1 MKEAEKFVKQK
12 TLTSE
17 NLETSSVP
25 SRIAAAGAL
34 PPGQTATRK
43 FPLVGEKQPPPEALD
58 LAAWRLEIGGLVE
71 TPLTLTYEQVRQRPT
86 RQRQV
91 DIHCVTGWSQFGMTF
106 GGFPLHDLLDEA
118 GCQADAAFVRFEAYS
133 DRAHDTSL
141 PLALAMQDTWL
152 VHSLDG
158 EPLTPEHGFPLR
170 TLAPSRYFFKS
181 VKWVRRIEVLAQDRL
196 GFWERESFYHNEA
209 DPWPGDQRFTSGS
222 VKPQQLEKIRQAK
235 SLRTFRGPKKLL
247 IGIDLRG
254 WEPEDRDLSRLH
266 LKNCDLRGA
275 QLEGVDLRGANLS
288 LCDLRDV
295 NLRGADL
302 RQADIEGANLCG
314 ADLRDADLRDTFL
327 SATRFFQGEVEA
339 PEHGADVAGIRFEG
353 SSGLLESQEAYLR
366 RRLAETS

>member
-1 MKEAEKFVKQK
+1 MSEQ
-12 TLTSE
+12 TLTP
-17 NLETSSVP
+17 ETPPTSP
-25 SRIAAAGAL
+25 QAPEGAL

-43 FPLVGEKQPPPEALD
+43 FPLVGEKYPPPQALD
-58 LAAWRLEIGGLVE
+58 LNSWRLEVDGLVE
-71 TPLTLTYEQVRQRPT
+71 RPLTLTYEQVRQRPS

-106 GGFPLHDLLDEA
+106 GGFPLQELLDEV
-118 GCQADAAFVRFEAYS
+118 GCRPEAAFVRFEAYS
-133 DRAHDTSL
+133 DRGHDTSL

-181 VKWVRRIEVLAQDRL
+181 LKWVHRIEVLAQDQL

-235 SLRTFRGPKKLL
+235 SLRSFRGPKKLL
-247 IGIDLRG
+247 IGVDLRQ
-254 WEPEDRDLSRLH
+254 WNPEDRDLRELH

-275 QLEGVDLRGANLS
+275 QLQGVDLRGANLS

-295 NLRGADL
+295 DLRGADL
-302 RQADIEGANLCG
+302 RQADIEGADLRG
-314 ADLRDADLRDTFL
+314 ADLRQADLRNTFL
-327 SATRFFQGEVEA
+327 SATRFFSGDMDS
-339 PEHGADVAGIRFEG
+339 PDHGAQVEGLRFEG
-353 SSGLLESQEAYLR
+353 SHGLLESQETYLR
-366 RRLAETS
+366 RSVSS